1 METGEDGQ
9 EPEEEQIPKEEP
21 VPKEEPAPKEEPPKP
36 PPVPG
41 LDLFNPS
48 AVQKSKRYCDNNI
61 NKYKGDLINNVYSCL
76 HF

>member
-1 METGEDGQ
+1 MEAEEEVQ
-9 EPEEEQIPKEEP
+9 EPEEEQ
-21 VPKEEPAPKEEPPKP
+21 VPNKEPAPKEEPLKP

-48 AVQKSKRYCDNNI
+48 AIKKSKRYCDNNI
-61 NKYKGDLINNVYSCL
+61 NKYKCNLINNVYSFL